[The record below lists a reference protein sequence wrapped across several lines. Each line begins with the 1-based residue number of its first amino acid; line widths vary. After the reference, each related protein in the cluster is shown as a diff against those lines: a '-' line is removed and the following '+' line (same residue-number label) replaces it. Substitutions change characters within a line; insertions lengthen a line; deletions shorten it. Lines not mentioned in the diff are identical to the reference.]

1 MAKTAEQII
10 TIKQPGPTHLFPV
23 ASGETM
29 YKGTF
34 CAVTG
39 GYIANLDSA
48 NLYSATLIGLV
59 ADGSANV
66 TGPAATTANG
76 SISGT
81 NRIASADAGDKTCRN
96 VYLEGI
102 VLVTGAG
109 FAQTSVGKTCYLSDN
124 YTGNIS
130 GDGAM
135 LGTIVTYIS
144 STKVYVKMNEF
155 GTENGVLIKKGAL
168 TAATTTDG
176 GDALNWSPQF
186 ASIIQHMSI
195 DVTTAAT
202 GAATMDIGV
211 EATGTT
217 DDTLM
222 DGVDVGTAAIFANT
236 EQNAGT
242 NGVAPVK
249 CSATQFVTATPSA
262 TLAGLVGTYMIIYVK
277 Q

>member
-1 MAKTAEQII
+1 MAKTAEQTII
-10 TIKQPGPTHLFPV
+10 IRDPGILHAFPV
-23 ASGETM
+23 ASGETI

-34 CAVTG
+34 AALTA
-39 GYIANLDSA
+39 GYLANLDSA
-48 NLYSATLIGLV
+48 NLYSATLIALV
-59 ADGSANV
+59 ADGSDNA

-81 NRIASADAGDKTCRN
+81 NEIGSVAAGDKTVRN
-96 VYLEGI
+96 VYLEGK

-130 GDGAM
+130 GTGAK

-144 STKVYVKMNEF
+144 STQVYVKMNEF
-155 GTENGVLIKKGAL
+155 GTEEGLQIKKGAL
-168 TAATTTDG
+168 TAATTTTG
-176 GDALNWSPQF
+176 GDALNWSPQA

-202 GAATMDIGV
+202 GAATVDIGV
-211 EATGTT
+211 AATGTSN
-217 DDTLM
+217 DTLM
-222 DGVDVGTAAIFANT
+222 DGVDVGTAAIFAST

-249 CSATQFVTATPSA
+249 CSATQFVTVTPSA
-262 TLAGLVGTYMIIYVK
+262 TLAGLVGTYIIIYIK